1 MTFDEFDIELGTV
14 LYLDQVTERETAEVA
29 KAQRPEEDI
38 HAEYESERR
47 KIMQSFLVFAEL
59 PATDDMVSRAL
70 ENLHTGLS
78 DGERTTLLTIRNL
91 HNREA
96 VGNFTEDD
104 AEELEDAVE
113 AAEAYL
119 MNRLAE
125 LFED

>member
-14 LYLDQVTERETAEVA
+14 LYLDQVTERETTEIA
-29 KAQRPEEDI
+29 KAQRSEEDI

-47 KIMQSFLVFAEL
+47 KIIQSFLVFAEL

>member
-38 HAEYESERR
+38 HVEYESERR

>member
-14 LYLDQVTERETAEVA
+14 LYLDQVTERETTEIA
-29 KAQRPEEDI
+29 KSQGPEEDI

-59 PATDDMVSRAL
+59 PAIDDMVSLAL